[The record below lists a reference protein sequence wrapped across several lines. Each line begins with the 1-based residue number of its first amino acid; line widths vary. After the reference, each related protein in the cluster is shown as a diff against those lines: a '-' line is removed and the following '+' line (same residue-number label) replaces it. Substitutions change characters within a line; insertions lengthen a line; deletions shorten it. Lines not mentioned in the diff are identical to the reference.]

1 MKMAGSKDKRY
12 IYGMRIIVV
21 PVVVLLDQITKAII
35 SHRLNLNQTIGV
47 MAGFFNIVYIKNPGA
62 AFGLFRGWGSMRG
75 IFLVIVT
82 LLALIIIIYIYRK
95 TTERLL
101 RFSLSLIAGGAIG
114 NLIDRVRLGEVVDFL
129 DFYIGKYH
137 WPAFNIADSAIT
149 VGVFIAVVELYFK
162 KPN

>member
-62 AFGLFRGWGSMRG
+62 AFGLFRGWGSMRD

-114 NLIDRVRLGEVVDFL
+114 NLIDRVRFGEVVDFL

>member
-12 IYGMRIIVV
+12 IYGMLIIVV

-47 MAGFFNIVYIKNPGA
+47 IAGFFNIVYFKNPGA
-62 AFGLFRGWGSMRG
+62 AFGLFRGWGSMRD

-114 NLIDRVRLGEVVDFL
+114 NLIDRVRFGEVIDFL

>member
-12 IYGMRIIVV
+12 IYGMLIIVV

-47 MAGFFNIVYIKNPGA
+47 IAGFFNIVYIKNPGA
-62 AFGLFRGWGSMRG
+62 AFGLFRGWGSMRD

-114 NLIDRVRLGEVVDFL
+114 NLIDRVRFGEVIDFL

>member
-12 IYGMRIIVV
+12 IYGMLIIVV

-47 MAGFFNIVYIKNPGA
+47 IAGFFNIVYIKNPGA
-62 AFGLFRGWGSMRG
+62 AFGLFRGWGSMRD

-114 NLIDRVRLGEVVDFL
+114 NLIDRVRFGEVVDFL